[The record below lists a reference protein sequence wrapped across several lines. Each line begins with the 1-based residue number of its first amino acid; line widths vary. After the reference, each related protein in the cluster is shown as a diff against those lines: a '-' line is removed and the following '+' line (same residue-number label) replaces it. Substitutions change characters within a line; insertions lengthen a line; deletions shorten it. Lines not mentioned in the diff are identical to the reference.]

1 MSLDLLKLNEEQ
13 KEAVVHGNGPLL
25 IVAGAGTGKTTVITQ
40 RIAYL
45 IEKGEIRPEEILAVT
60 FTEKA
65 AAEMEERVDKL
76 LPYGYVDLWISTFH
90 SFCERI
96 LRDYALDIG
105 LPADFKI
112 LDNTAGWL
120 LIYRNLDKFE
130 LNYYKP
136 LGNPTKFIQA
146 LISHFS
152 HCKDQA
158 IYPED
163 YLEYAEKL
171 KTRDDMPEDDE
182 VERIKEVAT
191 AFHTYQRL
199 LLENSS
205 LDFGDLINYCL
216 KIFQKRPLILKKY
229 REKFKYILVDEFQ
242 DTNWAQYELI
252 KILAEPKNNL
262 TVCADDDQCL
272 PGDSKID
279 FLEGGKIMSKKIKN
293 IKAGDKVLTAVGK
306 GHIGIAKVSN
316 VFVRNKE
323 AKILTVKTENGYSI
337 SVTDN
342 HKMFCC
348 VPRTARQGYHYVYL
362 MFRKNLGWRIG
373 VTDDLILR
381 LRLERSADKILAM
394 RAFNSDSEARYHETL
409 WSLKYGIPTSCFKSR
424 EDIIIKEDV
433 LAKLYKEIDV
443 ENNIQRLAQDLNID
457 LDSPHYC
464 LDAVN
469 RGRNVRIII
478 NLQMCY
484 RNYRSKAHVRSG
496 KTLLLNG
503 LIRHKLYLETSDKQ
517 TIKKLETAGYILH
530 KAKKGMKLSIEGDNI
545 KDLEEKARVIEKI
558 TGGFIEYKFNVAS
571 KYSKSSS
578 AARNYMS
585 LIMPA
590 KNLVLGHYLPVKKG
604 AEIIYDKIISIKEV
618 DKKIKVYDLEIDRTH
633 NFIANGV
640 VVHNSIYRWRGASF
654 TNIVNFKKDF
664 PEAKEISLVRNYRS
678 CQNILDL
685 AYKFIKAN
693 DPDRL
698 EYVNKIS
705 KKLVS
710 MVGKPASAKASAR
723 QGGIIEHIQAESLE
737 EEVNKTIKKIL
748 EIQKSDKDTDY
759 NDFAILVR
767 ANDAANPFIKALE
780 RAGLPYQFLASKGL
794 YSKPVVLDVISY
806 FKLLDNYHE
815 SPAVYRILNLPF
827 LEIPPQDIMKL
838 TQYSHKRTKS
848 LYEAMEE
855 LPLIPGIS
863 SKTQEKIVSVLS
875 LIKNHTIFAKE
886 KTVSEIL
893 VAFLEESGYLKY
905 LIDKDDKEQ
914 LDLLNQFYKRVKNF
928 EGTTIEPTLNNF
940 MREINLEIESGEQGK
955 LEFDPE
961 QGPDM
966 IKVMTIHGAKGLEF
980 KYVFLVNMVDKRFPT
995 IERKEL
1001 IELPEDL
1008 IKDIKPLGD
1017 VHLQEERRIC
1027 YVAITRAKK
1036 GIYFTSA
1043 EDYGGQRKKK
1053 LSRFMI
1059 EMGYKDEAQSLKLKA
1074 QNELMTERPA
1084 APAGRAKIKT
1094 DYLPEHFSFSQLA
1107 AFDKCPLQY
1116 KFAFILKVPVKGKAV
1131 FSFGKT
1137 MHNTLYAFLKQ
1148 ANEVNKR
1155 NQENLFGLK
1164 IAESETKKEG
1174 NLSFESL
1181 LETYEKNWLGEWY
1194 ENKKQKEEYYKLGKK
1209 IIKDFYAEFS
1219 KNPPKILKIQDEIAL
1234 EMPFNLKIGE
1244 YTLYGVIDRID
1255 ETGEGGATIIDYKTG
1270 KSKEKLKA
1278 DDKEQ
1283 LLIYQIAAEEIFK
1296 IKPKELIYYY
1306 LNEGKSASFL
1316 GSEKEITQLKEKI
1329 LAEIEEIKTSDFKAT
1344 PGWQCS
1350 FCDFKDICD
1359 FAER

>member
-1 MSLDLLKLNEEQ
+1 MPLDLTKLNKEQ
-13 KEAVVHGNGPLL
+13 RVAVVHGKGPLL

-40 RIAYL
+40 RIVYL
-45 IEKGEIRPEEILAVT
+45 IEKGETKPEEILAVT

-65 AAEMEERVDKL
+65 AAEMEERVDVL

-120 LIYRNLDKFE
+120 LVYRNLDKFD

-152 HCKDQA
+152 HCKDQG

-182 VERIKEVAT
+182 TERIKEVAG

-216 KIFQKRPLILKKY
+216 KLFQKRQLILKKY

-252 KILAEPKNNL
+252 KILAESKNNL
-262 TVCADDDQCL
+262 TVCADDDQ
-272 PGDSKID
+272 
-279 FLEGGKIMSKKIKN
+279 
-293 IKAGDKVLTAVGK
+293 A
-306 GHIGIAKVSN
+306 
-316 VFVRNKE
+316 
-323 AKILTVKTENGYSI
+323 
-337 SVTDN
+337 
-342 HKMFCC
+342 
-348 VPRTARQGYHYVYL
+348 
-362 MFRKNLGWRIG
+362 
-373 VTDDLILR
+373 
-381 LRLERSADKILAM
+381 
-394 RAFNSDSEARYHETL
+394 
-409 WSLKYGIPTSCFKSR
+409 
-424 EDIIIKEDV
+424 
-433 LAKLYKEIDV
+433 
-443 ENNIQRLAQDLNID
+443 
-457 LDSPHYC
+457 
-464 LDAVN
+464 
-469 RGRNVRIII
+469 
-478 NLQMCY
+478 
-484 RNYRSKAHVRSG
+484 
-496 KTLLLNG
+496 
-503 LIRHKLYLETSDKQ
+503 
-517 TIKKLETAGYILH
+517 
-530 KAKKGMKLSIEGDNI
+530 
-545 KDLEEKARVIEKI
+545 
-558 TGGFIEYKFNVAS
+558 
-571 KYSKSSS
+571 
-578 AARNYMS
+578 
-585 LIMPA
+585 
-590 KNLVLGHYLPVKKG
+590 
-604 AEIIYDKIISIKEV
+604 
-618 DKKIKVYDLEIDRTH
+618 
-633 NFIANGV
+633 
-640 VVHNSIYRWRGASF
+640 IYRWRGASF
-654 TNIVNFKKDF
+654 SNIIQFKKDF
-664 PEAKEISLVRNYRS
+664 PKAKQISLVKNYRS

-705 KKLVS
+705 KKLF
-710 MVGKPASAKASAR
+710 AKEKGR
-723 QGGIIEHIQAESLE
+723 GIIEHISAKSLE

-748 EIQKSDKDTDY
+748 EILKKDKDADY

-780 RAGLPYQFLASKGL
+780 RTGLPYQFLASKGL

-815 SPAVYRILNLPF
+815 SPAVYRILNMPF

-838 TQYSHKRTKS
+838 TQYSYKRTKS
-848 LYEAMEE
+848 LYESMEE

-1148 ANEVNKR
+1148 VSEGGKNK
-1155 NQENLFGLK
+1155 QDNLFGMEEKTLQPVQGAQGELND
-1164 IAESETKKEG
+1164 IIQI
-1174 NLSFESL
+1174 
-1181 LETYEKNWLGEWY
+1181 YEKNWIDEWY

-1219 KNPPKILKIQDEIAL
+1219 KNPPKILKIQD
-1234 EMPFNLKIGE
+1234 
-1244 YTLYGVIDRID
+1244 
-1255 ETGEGGATIIDYKTG
+1255 
-1270 KSKEKLKA
+1270 
-1278 DDKEQ
+1278 
-1283 LLIYQIAAEEIFK
+1283 
-1296 IKPKELIYYY
+1296 
-1306 LNEGKSASFL
+1306 
-1316 GSEKEITQLKEKI
+1316 
-1329 LAEIEEIKTSDFKAT
+1329 
-1344 PGWQCS
+1344 
-1350 FCDFKDICD
+1350 
-1359 FAER
+1359 